1 MNKLSAYN
9 KFSLLVIIGGS
20 LFIFLLPIAF
30 GADLCFPFE
39 GNELLTRIKPQP
51 PVQGNCPAP
60 GKFGEVTITEWRQLD
75 ERATLKEVSFD
86 INKVPDF
93 FKNQYFVTQRTGDAC
108 PTGSEKD
115 IFGITIPKES
125 AVLVKTKINLGD
137 GLYMEA
143 CAAQKSQREQ
153 LLQEIQ
159 QQQKTDF
166 RKIDT
171 GYKTSIQIPCQ
182 PIAGGTCPDIN
193 TPAGYIAR
201 IYQFSLM
208 IAGLVAF
215 GSIIFGAIQYIL
227 SAGSIVNQGEAK
239 DRITQ
244 AIVGLVLLFGA
255 YLILYTINP
264 DLVKLRNPSR
274 EIISIEKQGGG
285 IFDTGT
291 EQTIQ
296 EISAIEGCKI
306 HNILQGEITARD
318 GTTRVGGGCLVCKE
332 GFNKQNG
339 ECVPNDLSPKDKNF
353 VEPTLPK
360 PEIDQ
365 NNLIP
370 K

>member
-182 PIAGGTCPDIN
+182 PIAGGSCPDIN

-244 AIVGLVLLFGA
+244 AIVGLLLLLGA

-274 EIISIEKQGGG
+274 EIISIEKQGDVFVGG
-285 IFDTGT
+285 GT
-291 EQTIQ
+291 EQTIG
-296 EISAIEGCKI
+296 EISPIEGCKI
-306 HNILQGEITARD
+306 HNILQGEITTRE
-318 GTTRVGGGCLVCKE
+318 GTTQVVGGCLICKE

-339 ECVPNDLSPKDKNF
+339 ECVPNDLSPKNPGY
-353 VEPTLPK
+353 VEPALPK
-360 PEIDQ
+360 P
-365 NNLIP
+365 
-370 K
+370 

>member
-1 MNKLSAYN
+1 MPN
-9 KFSLLVIIGGS
+9 KFSLLIIIGIS

-30 GADLCFPFE
+30 GEELCFPYE
-39 GNELLTRIKPQP
+39 GEKFSTGLKPTP
-51 PVQGNCPAP
+51 PVGGNCPDP
-60 GKFGEVTITEWRQLD
+60 GQLNGAITKWVKADARATLGEVT
-75 ERATLKEVSFD
+75 FD

-93 FKNQYFVTQRTGDAC
+93 FKNQYFVVQRTGDGC

-115 IFGITIPKES
+115 IFGFTIPKES
-125 AVLVKTKINLGD
+125 AVLVKTKINLGN

-143 CAAQKSQREQ
+143 CAAQKSQKEQ

-166 RKIDT
+166 GKIDI
-171 GYKTSIQIPCQ
+171 GYKISIPIPCQ
-182 PIAGGTCPDIN
+182 PIAGGSCPDIN

-244 AIVGLVLLFGA
+244 AIVGLLLLLGA

-274 EIISIEKQGGG
+274 EIISIEKQGDVFVGG
-285 IFDTGT
+285 GT
-291 EQTIQ
+291 EQTIS
-296 EISAIEGCKI
+296 ETERIPGCKLYDLSI
-306 HNILQGEITARD
+306 FSGTVTSKGE
-318 GTTRVGGGCLVCKE
+318 TTQLFGGGGCKQCQSGYVLDNGRCNQILEIQQCDPGFQPE
-332 GFNKQNG
+332 GGKYPTTKCIQI
-339 ECVPNDLSPKDKNF
+339 
-353 VEPTLPK
+353 VE
-360 PEIDQ
+360 
-365 NNLIP
+365 
-370 K
+370 